1 MTTVYESFL
10 LCSAKDILGKLHQ
23 EEALAVRV
31 KDVSQALSLVFKK
44 ITNTGAG
51 HQVEVFIITHL
62 LCVTETNT
70 MLDAPLIIT
79 DEEALLL
86 MLVVIAVV
94 QDKLMQFGELSI
106 TVDEDFQY
114 KVILLLAEKCQF

>member
-10 LCSAKDILGKLHQ
+10 LCSAEDILGKLHQ
-23 EEALAVRV
+23 EEALAIWV
-31 KDVSQALSLVFKK
+31 KDISQTLPLVFKE

-70 MLDAPLIIT
+70 MLDTPLIIT

-94 QDKLMQFGELSI
+94 QYKLMQFGELSI